1 MDVEFQTNA
10 NPISS
15 ATKSEPSDNHASYSS
30 GNGYKATPVMNNV
43 ISIILCIHLFQICL
57 LSPLIFTE

>member
-43 ISIILCIHLFQICL
+43 TSIILCIVIIIQSHYKHKGQ
-57 LSPLIFTE
+57 